1 MIDLVTSRLNKESP
15 SIPRFGC
22 EGSWGESGFFSGSD
36 ISSSGWLRAWRVWT
50 STPEYKTLLVHPLP
64 GTFFPFFS
72 ASQFISLYLSHFLHL
87 SLLLSQ
93 CGALVQ
99 RRAIHPFV
107 LMREVGEDSHW
118 LLDWASLTE
127 LSLRLDTGCACAC
140 SPAKRRVDPFRER
153 ACFCLLNSIPHSP
166 SLV

>member
-1 MIDLVTSRLNKESP
+1 M
-15 SIPRFGC
+15 
-22 EGSWGESGFFSGSD
+22 
-36 ISSSGWLRAWRVWT
+36 
-50 STPEYKTLLVHPLP
+50 HPLP

-72 ASQFISLYLSHFLHL
+72 ASQFLSLYLSHFLHL

-140 SPAKRRVDPFRER
+140 SPAKRRVDPFRESLLLLAQFNSSLSITRLNAAR
-153 ACFCLLNSIPHSP
+153 AFSRQGNRLSLLIRAHQTSRKQTKLTVNTKPTRVAMASQT
-166 SLV
+166 